1 MRTIGYMEGT
11 NPEVL
16 TTLLINGY
24 ETLPFSNS
32 WDNHGKFIAQIT
44 RHDNLALMIGWLH
57 KFIPITKELGFG
69 DVLAPL
75 RIYEIPVVFIVPES
89 MQTKAHE
96 LLADKAVTYKLADP
110 ALVTGVVFDLLEP
123 EKSKDAGKA

>member
-1 MRTIGYMEGT
+1 MPPHHGSFHICTS
-11 NPEVL
+11 P
-16 TTLLINGY
+16 TLVGATD

-44 RHDNLALMIGWLH
+44 RRDNLELVIGWLH

-75 RIYEIPVVFIVPES
+75 RIYEIPVVFIVPDNL
-89 MQTKAHE
+89 QKKAHD
-96 LLADKAVTYKLADP
+96 LLADKAVTYRLADP
-110 ALVTGVVFDLLEP
+110 AVVTSTVFEMLEQKT
-123 EKSKDAGKA
+123 ESRSNTV